1 MSITETKPRE
11 QTMPADALI
20 SPWLLLANRDE
31 RELPTPTGLK
41 IHRSP
46 QSPPGL
52 RSRHHFCIS
61 QLLTRVKARIAVS
74 VLLDVV
80 RGFCPRGRRTAG
92 VGAGA
97 PVAVGTIGSVVSTG
111 GLLDG
116 ISVDEQPVGRAS
128 GLLNLMNS

>member
-1 MSITETKPRE
+1 MTITETKPRE

-52 RSRHHFCIS
+52 RSRHP
-61 QLLTRVKARIAVS
+61 LLHQPATNPGEGENRGKCAARRGAG
-74 VLLDVV
+74 VLPKRTPDS
-80 RGFCPRGRRTAG
+80 GGGRGRTCCRR
-92 VGAGA
+92 
-97 PVAVGTIGSVVSTG
+97 
-111 GLLDG
+111 D
-116 ISVDEQPVGRAS
+116 D
-128 GLLNLMNS
+128 